1 MSRTLEEIL
10 KAYALGDHLTD
21 AEVVRLS
28 ELYRLVSVATVPFGQ
43 RYELVFLD
51 AIRQE
56 NKLNDIIRA
65 RGITSFT
72 NLEERKH
79 NV

>member
-1 MSRTLEEIL
+1 MAKRLLKVGDIFLIEKGQTL
-10 KAYALGDHLTD
+10 YAGRDEQ
-21 AEVVRLS
+21 EVIAG
-28 ELYRLVSVATVPFGQ
+28 EPT
-43 RYELVFLD
+43 E
-51 AIRQE
+51 QE